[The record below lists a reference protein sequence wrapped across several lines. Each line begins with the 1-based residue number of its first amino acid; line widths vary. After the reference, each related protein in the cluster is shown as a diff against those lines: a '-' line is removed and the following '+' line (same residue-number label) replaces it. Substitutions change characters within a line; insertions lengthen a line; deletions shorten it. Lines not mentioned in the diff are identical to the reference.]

1 MQPSNTLLQR
11 LANAR
16 LVVVFTGAGV
26 SAESGISTFRSPD
39 GLWAKFSPQEL
50 ANVDAFLRNPQLVWE
65 WYQARRQAMMQ
76 AQPNA
81 GHRAIAALETLIPKV
96 VVITQNIDG
105 LHARAGSG
113 DVIELHGSALRN
125 FCIQCRRRYDD
136 PALLTLQEVQQCQCG
151 GFIRPDVVWFGEML
165 PADAVERAWQLA
177 AEASVLFSVG
187 TSSLVWPA
195 AELPFV
201 ALENGG
207 YVVEIN
213 TETTPLTPKAHEHLP
228 FPSGAVLPEIV
239 GMLRT
244 MKEEG

>member
-1 MQPSNTLLQR
+1 MQPSNTLIQR

-50 ANVDAFLRNPQLVWE
+50 ANVDAFLRNPRLVWE
-65 WYQARRQAMMQ
+65 WYQARRQAMME

-81 GHRAIAALETLIPKV
+81 GHHAIAELEYLIPSV

-105 LHARAGSG
+105 LHARAGST

-125 FCIQCRRRYDD
+125 FCIQCHRRYDD
-136 PALLTLQEVQQCQCG
+136 PAFLTVQEVQQCPCG

-165 PADAVERAWQLA
+165 PTEAVERAWELA
-177 AEASVLFSVG
+177 TEANVLFSVG
-187 TSSLVWPA
+187 TSSQVWPA
-195 AELPFV
+195 AQLPFV

-207 YVVEIN
+207 YVVEVN
-213 TETTPLTPKAHEHLP
+213 TEETPLTSQAHEHLP
-228 FPSGAVLPEIV
+228 LPSGIILPEIV
-239 GMLRT
+239 RMLRT
-244 MKEEG
+244 MNS

>member
-16 LVVVFTGAGV
+16 LVLVFTGAGV

-65 WYQARRQAMMQ
+65 WYQARRQAITE
-76 AQPNA
+76 AEPNA
-81 GHRAIAALETLIPKV
+81 GHVAIAKLQELIPKV
-96 VVITQNIDG
+96 VVVTQNIDG
-105 LHARAGSG
+105 LHARAGSA

-136 PALLTLQEVQQCQCG
+136 PAFLTLQEVQQCQCG

-165 PADAVERAWQLA
+165 PTEAVERSWRLA
-177 AEASVLFSVG
+177 AEANVLFSIG
-187 TSSLVWPA
+187 TSSQVWPA

-201 ALENGG
+201 ALEHGA
-207 YVVEIN
+207 YVVEVN
-213 TETTPLTPKAHEHLP
+213 TETTPLTAQAHEHLP
-228 FPSGAVLPEIV
+228 FPSGNVLPEV
-239 GMLRT
+239 VRMLRRV
-244 MKEEG
+244 KDEE

>member
-1 MQPSNTLLQR
+1 MKLSNTLLQR

-50 ANVDAFLRNPQLVWE
+50 ANVDAFLRNPQLVWA
-65 WYQARRQAMMQ
+65 WYQARRQAMME

-81 GHRAIAALETLIPKV
+81 GHRAIAMLETLVPKV

-105 LHARAGSG
+105 LHARAGST

-125 FCIQCRRRYDD
+125 FCIQCRRRYDG
-136 PALLTLQEVQQCQCG
+136 PEFLTREEVPQCQCG

-165 PADAVERAWQLA
+165 PVQAVERAWDLA
-177 AEASVLFSVG
+177 TQANVLFSIG

-201 ALENGG
+201 ALEHGG

-213 TETTPLTPKAHEHLP
+213 TEETPLTPKAHEHLP
-228 FPSGAVLPEIV
+228 FPSGIV
-239 GMLRT
+239 MPNIVEM
-244 MKEEG
+244 MKEGG

>member
-1 MQPSNTLLQR
+1 MKLSNTLLQR

-50 ANVDAFLRNPQLVWE
+50 ANVDAFLRNPQLVWA
-65 WYQARRQAMMQ
+65 WYQARRQAMME

-81 GHRAIAALETLIPKV
+81 GHRAIAMLETLVPKV

-105 LHARAGSG
+105 LHARAGST

-125 FCIQCRRRYDD
+125 FCIQCRRHYDG
-136 PALLTLQEVQQCQCG
+136 PEFLTREEVPQCQCG

-165 PADAVERAWQLA
+165 PVQAVERAWDLA
-177 AEASVLFSVG
+177 TQANVLFSIG

-201 ALENGG
+201 ALEHGG

-213 TETTPLTPKAHEHLP
+213 TEETPLTPKAHEHLP
-228 FPSGAVLPEIV
+228 FPSGIV
-239 GMLRT
+239 MPKIVEM